1 MGATPPRP
9 EASSRSARDA
19 IRSPPIAP
27 IHVNRA
33 PALTLWAAVVAE
45 RLGHPLETALTLGG
59 FVAGSSAF
67 KARLLG
73 IGDEKR
79 DAGERH
85 AWRQS

>member
-1 MGATPPRP
+1 MPPRP
-9 EASSRSARDA
+9 RAGSRSARDA

-33 PALTLWAAVVAE
+33 PALTLWAAVVAK
-45 RLGHPLETALTLGG
+45 RLGHPPETALTLGG

-85 AWRQS
+85 ARRQS